1 MQGKTCSIL
10 HLFPIKLKCIAVLTN
25 KAQPSFSKNKNKNK
39 AQPSFFF
46 SNITSVLKNLNPK
59 ESEWINPNSPF
70 YVTSIVTVSLGLRS
84 NLRTEK
90 YNVFLSTKKDGA
102 ADS

>member
-1 MQGKTCSIL
+1 MQGKTRSIL
-10 HLFPIKLKCIAVLTN
+10 HFFPIKLKCIAVLT
-25 KAQPSFSKNKNKNK
+25 KTNK

-70 YVTSIVTVSLGLRS
+70 YVTSIVSVTRF
-84 NLRTEK
+84 EK
-90 YNVFLSTKKDGA
+90 
-102 ADS
+102 

>member
-1 MQGKTCSIL
+1 MQGKTRSIL
-10 HLFPIKLKCIAVLTN
+10 HFFPIKLKCIAVLTKTN
-25 KAQPSFSKNKNKNK
+25 KAQPSFSKNKNK

-84 NLRTEK
+84 NL
-90 YNVFLSTKKDGA
+90 
-102 ADS
+102 

>member
-1 MQGKTCSIL
+1 MQGKTRSIL
-10 HLFPIKLKCIAVLTN
+10 HFFPIKLKCIAVLTKTN
-25 KAQPSFSKNKNKNK
+25 KAQPSFSKNKNKNKNK

-84 NLRTEK
+84 NL
-90 YNVFLSTKKDGA
+90 
-102 ADS
+102 

>member
-1 MQGKTCSIL
+1 MQGKTCSTL
-10 HLFPIKLKCIAVLTN
+10 HFLPIKLKCIAVLTN
-25 KAQPSFSKNKNKNK
+25 KAQPSFSKNK

-70 YVTSIVTVSLGLRS
+70 YGTS
-84 NLRTEK
+84 TEK
-90 YNVFLSTKKDGA
+90 
-102 ADS
+102 

>member
-10 HLFPIKLKCIAVLTN
+10 HFLPIKLKCIAVLTT
-25 KAQPSFSKNKNKNK
+25 K

-70 YVTSIVTVSLGLRS
+70 YGTSIVTRF
-84 NLRTEK
+84 EK
-90 YNVFLSTKKDGA
+90 
-102 ADS
+102 

>member
-10 HLFPIKLKCIAVLTN
+10 HFFPIELKCIAVLTN

-70 YVTSIVTVSLGLRS
+70 YVTSIVTVLLGLRS
-84 NLRTEK
+84 NL
-90 YNVFLSTKKDGA
+90 
-102 ADS
+102 

>member
-1 MQGKTCSIL
+1 MQGKTRSIL
-10 HLFPIKLKCIAVLTN
+10 HFFPIKLKCIAVLTKTN
-25 KAQPSFSKNKNKNK
+25 KAQPSFSKNIKK

-70 YVTSIVTVSLGLRS
+70 YVTSIVSVTRF
-84 NLRTEK
+84 EK
-90 YNVFLSTKKDGA
+90 
-102 ADS
+102 